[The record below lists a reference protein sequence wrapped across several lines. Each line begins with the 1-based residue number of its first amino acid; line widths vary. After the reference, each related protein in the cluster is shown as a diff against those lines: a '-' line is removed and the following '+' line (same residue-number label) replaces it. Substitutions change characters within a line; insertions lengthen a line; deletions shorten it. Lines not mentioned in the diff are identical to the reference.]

1 MSHDRDR
8 YVNRTRENH
17 RGNPRLEPRYYLD
30 YLPYN
35 FQKVKKN
42 MASSRYV
49 RQTEEEM
56 ERLLSE
62 KDSKKNTKRAISTS
76 VKCFRNYLQANGIDQ
91 EFESF
96 EAGVLDGR
104 SKEYYASVRKA
115 NDEHLKKSTLHTF
128 RYGLKRFLNDSINID
143 ISDTRTFPDSN
154 KMFHA
159 VLVDLKKKGFGKVD
173 YKPPITKEDLTK
185 LYSGSTI

>member
-1 MSHDRDR
+1 
-8 YVNRTRENH
+8 
-17 RGNPRLEPRYYLD
+17 
-30 YLPYN
+30 
-35 FQKVKKN
+35 
-42 MASSRYV
+42 
-49 RQTEEEM
+49 M

-96 EAGVLDGR
+96 EAGVHDGR

-115 NDEHLKKSTLHTF
+115 NGEHLKKSTLHTF
-128 RYGLKRFLNDSINID
+128 RYGFKRFLNDSINVD
-143 ISDTRTFPDSN
+143 ISDSRTFPDSN
-154 KMFHA
+154 KMCHA
-159 VLVDLKKKGFGKVD
+159 VLVDLKKKGLGKVD

>member
-1 MSHDRDR
+1 M
-8 YVNRTRENH
+8 V
-17 RGNPRLEPRYYLD
+17 
-30 YLPYN
+30 
-35 FQKVKKN
+35 
-42 MASSRYV
+42 SSRYV

-62 KDSKKNTKRAISTS
+62 KDSKNTKRAISTS

-128 RYGLKRFLNDSINID
+128 RYGLTEVEIARLVFFFESFSLSKRSV
-143 ISDTRTFPDSN
+143 SSSVCRTYLLDA
-154 KMFHA
+154 MF
-159 VLVDLKKKGFGKVD
+159 FF
-173 YKPPITKEDLTK
+173 TF
-185 LYSGSTI
+185 